1 MNVMHI
7 VHWPKS
13 GITKLVCDISFSL
26 RRYGVKSNLLMFK
39 ESPDYE
45 KELRLKFDSVD
56 SREVSSF
63 ARQVMFVADRIK
75 YYSPDIIHTHSFSP
89 FMSVNMQLH
98 KVRHVTTIHN
108 NYPYFHDNHL
118 KSIFKRSLLFK
129 LINAR
134 NTTTIPVS
142 TAIGTILA
150 DKGVYKDNINVI
162 LNGVAI
168 NSSQKSEEFNSAD
181 SRIKLITVGRLHEQ
195 KGYPY
200 LIDAV
205 DILRNNNYD
214 IELTIVGDGPERGHL
229 EDIIRKKKLTGIVK
243 LAGYSD
249 DPQSY
254 LMNSHIFISS
264 SIYEGLS
271 LAIAEAMAIGL
282 PVIATR
288 TSGSEDIITD
298 KEDGLII
305 ETKNVSQLVESVKL
319 LISDDKLRSSISIKA
334 RAKIA
339 NKFDIEKV
347 VDKYYQ
353 LYTSLVSRH

>member
-13 GITKLVCDISFSL
+13 GITKLVCDISFLL
-26 RRYGVKSNLLMFK
+26 RKYGVRSNLLMFK
-39 ESPDYE
+39 ESSDYE
-45 KELRLKFDSVD
+45 NERLKFDNVD

-63 ARQVMFVADRIK
+63 AKQVMFVADRIK

-108 NYPYFHDNHL
+108 NYPYFHDSYP

-134 NTTTIPVS
+134 NITTIPVS

-150 DKGVYKDNINVI
+150 DKGVHKDNIKVI

-168 NSSQKSEEFNSAD
+168 NSNQKYEVLTSNS

-214 IELTIVGDGPERGHL
+214 IELTIVGDGPERSHI
-229 EDIIRKKKLTGIVK
+229 EDIIRKKKLTGIVQ

-254 LMNSHIFISS
+254 LVNSHIFISS

-282 PVIATR
+282 PVVATR

-298 KEDGLII
+298 KEDGLLID
-305 ETKNVSQLVESVKL
+305 TRNVSQLVESIKL
-319 LISDDKLRSSISIKA
+319 LITDDKLRSSISMKA
-334 RAKIA
+334 RDKIA

-347 VDKYYQ
+347 VDNYYQ
-353 LYTSLVSRH
+353 LYNGLIC